1 MHAHLDIALHL
12 QGLLANFLEQSL
24 HRIRPD
30 IALDELGA
38 DSFDVFELQALIE
51 ESFEIRI
58 DEQIHTYMTFAELVD
73 LVHRTLLPKSSLLT
87 PPDSP
92 ASGNGNVRPDHAH
105 IRLDEHHANGRFPLP
120 GTVPG
125 TDHPALIPGRSP
137 RC

>member
-58 DEQIHTYMTFAELVD
+58 DEQIRTYITFAELVD
-73 LVHRTLLPKSSLLT
+73 LVHRTLLPKSSLL
-87 PPDSP
+87 PP
-92 ASGNGNVRPDHAH
+92 
-105 IRLDEHHANGRFPLP
+105 
-120 GTVPG
+120 
-125 TDHPALIPGRSP
+125 
-137 RC
+137 